1 MYSNIEQIKDLLENP
16 NFVHWVNQP
25 NAELDEHWQEWSE
38 KHPERRSDLLLAK
51 RFVKSLHYK
60 NEFMLDEVEQ
70 DKMFEQIKAFKQNKD
85 EADRKL
91 IRKINFRKTLFG
103 LSAAASVIMAFI
115 GSVYWTSNE
124 NPAPFSIVRSSN
136 SIEVATTY
144 KGQRTKVILPDGSIV
159 HLNAGSS
166 INYPVAFS
174 KTNRVVTLVGEGFFE
189 VVKNKKKPFIVE
201 TGKVKTQ
208 VLGTSFNVR
217 AYANEKIVQV
227 AVATGKVK
235 MEDKASGKAQFLTP
249 NEMGTLDNTANI
261 LKTKVNLE
269 KATGWKKGV
278 LVFDGDN
285 FTDVFTK
292 LEIWYGVNIIVLPNV
307 ELKGHYS
314 GEFQQETLENI
325 MQGIAFT
332 SGFQYEIA
340 GKTILI
346 HN

>member
-1 MYSNIEQIKDLLENP
+1 M
-16 NFVHWVNQP
+16 
-25 NAELDEHWQEWSE
+25 
-38 KHPERRSDLLLAK
+38 
-51 RFVKSLHYK
+51 KSLHYK
-60 NEFMLDEVEQ
+60 NEFLLDVTEQ
-70 DKMFEQIKAFKQNKD
+70 DKMFEQIKAFKQTKD
-85 EADRKL
+85 ETNRRL
-91 IRKINFRKTLFG
+91 IRKVNFRKRVFG
-103 LSAAASVIMAFI
+103 FSAAASVVMAFI
-115 GSVYWTSNE
+115 GSIYWTNNE
-124 NPAPFSIVRSSN
+124 NPAPFSIVRSEK
-136 SIEVATTY
+136 SIEVSTTY

-174 KTNRVVTLVGEGFFE
+174 KTNRVVMLVGEGFFE

-217 AYANEKIVQV
+217 AYNNEKIVQV

-235 MEDKASGKAQFLTP
+235 MEDKASGNAQFLTP
-249 NEMGTLDNTANI
+249 NEMGTLDNTATI
-261 LKTKVNLE
+261 LKTKVNLD
-269 KATGWKKGV
+269 KAIGWKKGV

-285 FTDVFTK
+285 FTDVFAK
-292 LEIWYGVNIIVLPNV
+292 LEIWYGVNIIVMPNV
-307 ELKGHYS
+307 ELRGHYS

>member
-1 MYSNIEQIKDLLENP
+1 MYSNIEQIKDLLEDP
-16 NFVHWVNQP
+16 KFVHWVNQP

-51 RFVKSLHYK
+51 KFVKSLHYK
-60 NEFMLDEVEQ
+60 NEFLLDITEQ
-70 DKMFEQIKAFKQNKD
+70 DEMFEQIKAFKHTKD
-85 EADRKL
+85 KTDRRL
-91 IRKINFRKTLFG
+91 IRKVNFRKKIFG
-103 LSAAASVIMAFI
+103 FSAAASVIMAFI
-115 GSVYWTSNE
+115 GSIYWTNNE
-124 NPAPFSIVRSSN
+124 NPAPFTIVRSEK
-136 SIEVATTY
+136 SIEVSTTY

-159 HLNAGSS
+159 YLNAGSS

-174 KTNRVVTLVGEGFFE
+174 KINRVVTLVGEGFFE

-217 AYANEKIVQV
+217 AYNNEKIVQV

-235 MEDKASGKAQFLTP
+235 MEDKASGNAQFLTP
-249 NEMGTLDNTANI
+249 NEMGTLDNTATI
-261 LKTKVNLE
+261 LKTKVNLD
-269 KATGWKKGV
+269 KAIGWKKGV

-285 FTDVFTK
+285 FTDVFAK
-292 LEIWYGVNIIVLPNV
+292 LEIWYGVNIIVMPNV
-307 ELKGHYS
+307 ELRGHYS